1 VNRLALASLRYRAA
15 ASLAT
20 FVAVLI
26 GTALLVTCGGL
37 FETAIRLDATAQ
49 RLAGAPVVVTGE
61 SGFKLPDQKSERVA
75 YPERSRVDS
84 DLVATVASVP
94 GVARAIPDVTFA
106 AVLVGS
112 PADDPLIG
120 HDWASAALTPYTLE
134 GGREP
139 RVTGEVV
146 LDTTSGAA
154 PGERVTI
161 AVAGAPREF
170 TVTGVARPERPVDA
184 PALFFSTADATRLA
198 PRPTTVDAIG
208 VLLAPGAEAGDVAE
222 RVDAALPPELAVLTG
237 ADRGAAEFAGV
248 GASRLALILVAAIF
262 GGMVAVVMALVVSAT
277 ISLTVRQRRREL
289 ALLRAGGATPRQVH
303 RMVVR
308 ETMVVAVLAIACGAT
323 AGWSLASRIFE
334 ASVDRG
340 VVPEALVFQL
350 GPIPLAGAVLAA
362 LVMARVTAHLAA
374 LPAARTR
381 PIQALAEA
389 AIPPVAVAA
398 IRRLLAMVFAAGT
411 VALAVTTMF
420 LGPEIALAIGG
431 PAVLTGS
438 IAVALVG
445 PELIAWLVARLP
457 RFGGLATVN
466 LRARAAQFAAV
477 LTPLTVGVSIA
488 LGNVYAQTTY
498 EAAATEA
505 YTDQLRADAVIT
517 STAGGIAPGL
527 VDQVRD
533 VPGVEAATPLVTSRG
548 WIDEPYDGKG
558 SDPSTI
564 LGAGPSALDVPVVD
578 GTLDAFS
585 GDVVALPENRAGD
598 LDIAVGDRVTMRFGD
613 GARVPVTVVALLDS
627 PPHYAGMV
635 VPPELLARHTTAGAP
650 RQLLVRGD
658 GGDALRAAAADWP
671 GTTVDGG
678 GALEASFA
686 AGLDVQGWISYLVAL
701 LAIAYAAIAAVNTV
715 AVAVLS
721 RRGELAVQ
729 QLAGATR
736 RQVRRMLVTEAAV
749 LAAIALALGTVIAA
763 FTVLPMAVALGTLI
777 PQGPVWV
784 YLAVAAATFLIVG
797 PATALAARAATRRRP
812 IDVVG
817 TAAS

>member
-1 VNRLALASLRYRAA
+1 
-15 ASLAT
+15 
-20 FVAVLI
+20 
-26 GTALLVTCGGL
+26 
-37 FETAIRLDATAQ
+37 
-49 RLAGAPVVVTGE
+49 
-61 SGFKLPDQKSERVA
+61 
-75 YPERSRVDS
+75 
-84 DLVATVASVP
+84 
-94 GVARAIPDVTFA
+94 
-106 AVLVGS
+106 
-112 PADDPLIG
+112 
-120 HDWASAALTPYTLE
+120 
-134 GGREP
+134 
-139 RVTGEVV
+139 
-146 LDTTSGAA
+146 
-154 PGERVTI
+154 
-161 AVAGAPREF
+161 
-170 TVTGVARPERPVDA
+170 
-184 PALFFSTADATRLA
+184 
-198 PRPTTVDAIG
+198 
-208 VLLAPGAEAGDVAE
+208 
-222 RVDAALPPELAVLTG
+222 
-237 ADRGAAEFAGV
+237 
-248 GASRLALILVAAIF
+248 
-262 GGMVAVVMALVVSAT
+262 
-277 ISLTVRQRRREL
+277 
-289 ALLRAGGATPRQVH
+289 
-303 RMVVR
+303 MVVR
-308 ETMVVAVLAIACGAT
+308 ETMAVAVTGIAGGAGLGGLV
-323 AGWSLASRIFE
+323 AGWIFAAS
-334 ASVDRG
+334 AARG
-340 VVPEALVFQL
+340 VVPEALVFRL
-350 GPIPLAGAVLAA
+350 GPIPFAGAVVVA

-389 AIPPVAVAA
+389 AIPPVTVAP
-398 IRRLLAMVFAAGT
+398 IRRLLAMVFAVGT
-411 VALAVTTMF
+411 VALAATTMF

-527 VDQVRD
+527 VDQVRN

-564 LGAGPSALDVPVVD
+564 LGAGPSALDVPVLE

-585 GDVVALPENRAGD
+585 GDVVALPETRAGD

-627 PPHYAGMV
+627 PAHYAGMV
-635 VPPELLARHTTAGAP
+635 VPPELLAQHTTAGAP

-658 GGDALRAAAADWP
+658 GGDALRAAADWP
-671 GTTVDGG
+671 GTTVDDG
-678 GALEASFA
+678 GALESSFA

-729 QLAGATR
+729 RLAGATR
-736 RQVRRMLVTEAAV
+736 RQVHRMLLAEAAV
-749 LAAIALALGTVIAA
+749 LAAIALALGTAIAA

-777 PQGPVWV
+777 PRGPVWA

-797 PATALAARAATRRRP
+797 PATALTARAATRRRA
-812 IDVVG
+812 IDVIG